1 VKVAIVGSR
10 RFSEPLRVSDYV
22 NSLPPR
28 ASIITGSAS
37 GVDAAATKA
46 ARAKGIAV
54 LVMPASFDELADP
67 AKSAA
72 RNQRLVDAC
81 DVLVAFWD
89 GSSKGTR
96 ATVERAL
103 DSGKEVH
110 VYLPSPD
117 PLATHT

>member
-1 VKVAIVGSR
+1 LKVAIVGSR
-10 RFSEPLRVSDYV
+10 HFSEPARVTEYV
-22 NSLPPR
+22 DSLPLR

-46 ARAKGIAV
+46 ARAKGMSV
-54 LVMPASFDELADP
+54 QVMPASFEELSDASK
-67 AKSAA
+67 AAA
-72 RNQRLVDAC
+72 RNQRLIDAC

-89 GSSKGTR
+89 GASKGTR

-110 VYLPSPD
+110 VFIG
-117 PLATHT
+117 H

>member
-1 VKVAIVGSR
+1 MRVAIVGSR
-10 RFSEPLRVSDYV
+10 HFGEPERVTEYI
-22 NSLPPR
+22 NGLPQR

-46 ARAKGIAV
+46 ARARGLAV
-54 LVMPASFDELADP
+54 QVMPASFDEVAD
-67 AKSAA
+67 ASKAAA

-89 GSSKGTR
+89 GASKGTR

-110 VYLPSPD
+110 VFVP
-117 PLATHT
+117 TNMG

>member
-10 RFSEPLRVSDYV
+10 HFSEPDRVADYV
-22 NSLPPR
+22 NALPHG

-46 ARAKGIAV
+46 ARSKGIAV
-54 LVMPASFDELADP
+54 QVIPASFDELADP
-67 AKSAA
+67 SKSAA

-81 DVLVAFWD
+81 DILVAFWD

-96 ATVERAL
+96 NTVDRAL

-110 VYLPSPD
+110 IFVGARS
-117 PLATHT
+117 AAH

>member
-1 VKVAIVGSR
+1 MRVAIVGSR
-10 RFSEPLRVSDYV
+10 HFPEPERVTEYIR
-22 NSLPPR
+22 SLPAR

-46 ARAKGIAV
+46 ARDRGIPIQV
-54 LVMPASFDELADP
+54 IPASFEEVAD
-67 AKSAA
+67 ASKSAA

-89 GSSKGTR
+89 GASKGTR
-96 ATVERAL
+96 TTVERAL

-110 VYLPSPD
+110 VFI
-117 PLATHT
+117 ARVN